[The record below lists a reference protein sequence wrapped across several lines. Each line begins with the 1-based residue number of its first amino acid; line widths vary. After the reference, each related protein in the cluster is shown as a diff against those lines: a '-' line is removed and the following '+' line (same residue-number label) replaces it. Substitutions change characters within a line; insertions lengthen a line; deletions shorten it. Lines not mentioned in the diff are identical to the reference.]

1 MSVDEGEQ
9 AAIDEV
15 EAEYKEA
22 KAELKYLCED
32 DSSFSSSYLD
42 EVFYKVIDDM
52 ETLPQ
57 VKKLLKDNVRVE
69 VKLSFL
75 EGGRH
80 VRD

>member
-1 MSVDEGEQ
+1 M
-9 AAIDEV
+9 
-15 EAEYKEA
+15 
-22 KAELKYLCED
+22 
-32 DSSFSSSYLD
+32 
-42 EVFYKVIDDM
+42 FYKVIDDM

-57 VKKLLKDNVRVE
+57 GKKLLKDNVRVE